1 MPRIAAYDRR
11 ALQARLG
18 KQQGIVTRAQAI
30 ECGMSFSALRYRVR
44 DDGPWR
50 QVLPGVYATH
60 AGPLTPDQ
68 RDIAALL
75 YAGPASVI
83 TGAAALRR
91 YQFGSPG
98 RAQVDVLVPARRTR
112 ADVGF
117 ARLHRTTRLPEVV
130 GVAGPVSF
138 APPPRAVADSV
149 RGLADLREVRA
160 IVAGAVQRGIVPI
173 TLLARELDAGPVRG
187 SARLRQALAE
197 VADGVRSVAE
207 ADLHAL
213 IRRCRLPQPMFNP
226 RLFAGDEFL
235 AVPDCWWPDTGVAA
249 EVDSRE
255 WHLSPHDWEATMTRH
270 TRMSAH
276 GIIVLHFSPH
286 QVRREPR
293 TVAAAIAGALAANRG
308 RSLPGVRAL
317 PAR

>member
-1 MPRIAAYDRR
+1 MPRIATYDRR
-11 ALQARLG
+11 ALEGRLG
-18 KQQGIVTRAQAI
+18 KQHGMVTRSQAI
-30 ECGMSFSALRYRVR
+30 ACGMSFSALRYRVR

-60 AGPLTPDQ
+60 TGPLTLDQ

-91 YQFGSPG
+91 YQFGGPG
-98 RAQVDVLVPARRTR
+98 PAQVDVLVPARRTR
-112 ADVGF
+112 ADAGF

-138 APPPRAVADSV
+138 AAPPRAVADSV
-149 RGLADLREVRA
+149 RGLADIREVRA
-160 IVAGAVQRGIVPI
+160 IVASAVQRGIVPVA
-173 TLLARELDAGPVRG
+173 LLARELDAGPVQG

-197 VADGVRSVAE
+197 VADGVRSAAE

-213 IRRCRLPQPMFNP
+213 IRRCRLPKPMFNP

-235 AVPDCWWPDTGVAA
+235 AIPDCWWPDAGVAV

-255 WHLSPHDWEATMTRH
+255 WHLSPQDWEVTMARH

-276 GIIVLHFSPH
+276 GIVVLHFSPR
-286 QVRREPR
+286 QIRREPK
-293 TVAAAIAGALAANRG
+293 TVGSAIAGALAANRD
-308 RSLPGVRAL
+308 RSLPGVRIL
-317 PAR
+317 PGR